1 MSWRPSFHE
10 LLHLWS
16 PYTRLDH
23 DAHSDASI
31 LPSLAHPT
39 LNRIKLLL
47 EMHQTP
53 QSPQIGRVEGLSH
66 QIREHQLGR
75 NVLRRDNTA
84 LSEVAQILV
93 LHKMCLDLMEE
104 ASLSIWPMAA

>member
-1 MSWRPSFHE
+1 MTCPHTRFHFLSLHVSLRPSMNE
-10 LLHLWS
+10 LLNPWS

-31 LPSLAHPT
+31 LPSLAPPT

-47 EMHQTP
+47 EPHQTP
-53 QSPQIGRVEGLSH
+53 LRPQIGRIEGLSH
-66 QIREHQLGR
+66 QVREHQLGR

-84 LSEVAQILV
+84 LSEVA
-93 LHKMCLDLMEE
+93 
-104 ASLSIWPMAA
+104 